1 LKIVERYASAIRSS
15 NLRSI
20 ERTNFSDLDVI
31 GAVGLASKTD
41 YLGALLLRFELGDN
55 KAARECAGRMAHR
68 ATVQFPKL
76 HPRTAVDIASA
87 LLAFTRSDVCT
98 DCNGLGSRVIEGTP
112 VLEKAECQ
120 TCRGTGKKRI
130 DRQFAKEHM
139 PVVDWM
145 NAWISR
151 AKHEAALVSAEK
163 IGALNE

>member
-1 LKIVERYASAIRSS
+1 LKIVERYASAVRSS

-20 ERTNFSDLDVI
+20 ERTNFSDSDVI

-55 KAARECAGRMAHR
+55 KAAKECAGVMAHR

-87 LLAFTRSDVCT
+87 LLAFTRSDVCP
-98 DCNGLGSRVIEGTP
+98 DCNGLGREVIAGTP
-112 VLEKAECQ
+112 TLGTHECK
-120 TCRGTGKKRI
+120 TCRGIGKKRI

-139 PVVDWM
+139 QVVDWM
-145 NAWISR
+145 NNWISR
-151 AKHEAALVSAEK
+151 AKHEAALASSEK
-163 IGALNE
+163 IGADIY